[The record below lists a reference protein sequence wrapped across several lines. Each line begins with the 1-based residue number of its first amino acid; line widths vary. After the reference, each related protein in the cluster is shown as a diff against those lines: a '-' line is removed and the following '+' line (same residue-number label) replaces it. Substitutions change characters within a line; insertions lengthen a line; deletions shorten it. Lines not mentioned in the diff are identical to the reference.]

1 MTRSGIVNFL
11 RENEQFQSPSSPPP
25 PPSPSLPDA
34 RGKHAVITGRDLP
47 PAPRLTLLSRAEVKR
62 CSRLQLWKF
71 DAVKIGS
78 ISGDIFAITGSNRF
92 LSLIVIWH
100 IREKNEKE
108 RFLVYTYRTR
118 YLRGSKDH
126 PRSRDR
132 VRRGFHEWTRAYVA
146 SLRSLNER
154 GTVTR
159 HARYAQLKTPGIDW
173 AQQWKRAWPGQHKY
187 PNNIGKRREILLLWI
202 WKSTPMLIWNKIKIW
217 KKLKIFEYFE

>member
-1 MTRSGIVNFL
+1 MINSVVNFL
-11 RENEQFQSPSSPPP
+11 RENAQLQTPSSP
-25 PPSPSLPDA
+25 PDA

-47 PAPRLTLLSRAEVKR
+47 PRLTLLSRAGVKR

-78 ISGDIFAITGSNRF
+78 IGGDIFATTGSNKS
-92 LSLIVIWH
+92 LYLIV
-100 IREKNEKE
+100 RLARKRK
-108 RFLVYTYRTR
+108 RKKDFSSVYRTR

-132 VRRGFHEWTRAYVA
+132 VRRGFHEWTRVYVA
-146 SLRSLNER
+146 LRSLNER

-173 AQQWKRAWPGQHKY
+173 PQ
-187 PNNIGKRREILLLWI
+187 
-202 WKSTPMLIWNKIKIW
+202 
-217 KKLKIFEYFE
+217 